1 MSKISRRSMAQYAA
15 NQLISGKKVV
25 DIAKRLASLLVESG
39 RAGELEFLLG
49 DIKWELERRG
59 ELAAVSVTT
68 AKPLTEILEAELKAQ
83 IKKALGAKE
92 VQLEGKLDK
101 STLGGIRIETAR
113 RVWDSTVDRQLR
125 DLREAV

>member
-1 MSKISRRSMAQYAA
+1 MSKVSRRSMAQYAA

-59 ELAAVSVTT
+59 ELAAASVTT

-83 IKKALGAKE
+83 IKKALGTKE

-101 STLGGIRIETAR
+101 STLGGIRIETAS